1 MKCSVVADTN
11 IIVSVFISVK
21 RKRKVEASIPLK
33 VLSLLLDRKNKII
46 PIFNDDILD
55 EYKETRG
62 DRIDISFQMQY
73 LFVIFA
79 ITNAPLA
86 QLVEQWTVNPCVAG
100 SSPAGGD
107 KKSGT
112 VRDGGSA
119 FFVSSP
125 DATRRGTNCYFW
137 IVYDSG

>member
-1 MKCSVVADTN
+1 M
-11 IIVSVFISVK
+11 
-21 RKRKVEASIPLK
+21 RKRKVEASVPLK
-33 VLSLLLDRKNKII
+33 VLSLLLDRRNKII

-107 KKSGT
+107 KKK
-112 VRDGGSA
+112 RNCLRWRFR
-119 FFVSSP
+119 FFLLVP
-125 DATRRGTNCYFW
+125 RRNAPGY
-137 IVYDSG
+137 